1 MGRRGA
7 FRGPTVDVT
16 LRMATEMLE
25 RIERLRPDD
34 YSRSR
39 WLREILRTGLMVLQ
53 NREATHRSDAP
64 ARAHS

>member
-53 NREATHRSDAP
+53 DAGNCERRRRGRENP
-64 ARAHS
+64 